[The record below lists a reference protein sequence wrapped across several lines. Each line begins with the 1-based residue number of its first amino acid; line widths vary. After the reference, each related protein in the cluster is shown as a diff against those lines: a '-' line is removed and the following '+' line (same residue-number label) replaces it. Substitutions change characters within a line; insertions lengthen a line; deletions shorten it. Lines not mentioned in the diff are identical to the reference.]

1 MNAKFFQG
9 YICSIKFQRK
19 FHTIYTR
26 ILLLMKDFSLLLKHL
41 KLRLFQYLIY
51 CSKSV
56 QIRIAQDIILRVA
69 VPGAAK

>member
-1 MNAKFFQG
+1 
-9 YICSIKFQRK
+9 
-19 FHTIYTR
+19 
-26 ILLLMKDFSLLLKHL
+26 MKDFSLLLKHL

-56 QIRIAQDIILRVA
+56 QIRIEQDIILRVA